1 MDFTREPII
10 ETVISPRDGY
20 KILIRN
26 SKEANQE
33 EYLVNAVEIVSFGSA
48 LFFRCLEKT
57 PRAFLLPI
65 ADYDIIEVKEA
76 RMVMKNI
83 STDKPIK
90 IAEGNKPTPKE
101 MTPAPKEI
109 PPPPKN
115 DKEEVKLSENEN
127 KKSSKKRHSRKRRSG
142 KSLNEKE
149 LIVDKEAVG
158 AAEVQSEDFEPT
170 ASHEDKPAEKK
181 IHKREKH
188 ESKHFQENR
197 TGDMPSAPPVVVSVI
212 FPPAPK
218 IIGKTALPPAPAR
231 SFDKEVFPEAVKAS
245 RDETHSA
252 TSKDLPSLGEI
263 NESHD
268 HKKSSEKAESSQ
280 E

>member
-90 IAEGNKPTPKE
+90 IAEGNKPNPKE
-101 MTPAPKEI
+101 TPPAPR
-109 PPPPKN
+109 N
-115 DKEEVKLSENEN
+115 DKEEAKPSENEN
-127 KKSSKKRHSRKRRSG
+127 KKTSKKRHSRKRRSG
-142 KSLNEKE
+142 KPNNEKE
-149 LIVDKEAVG
+149 SIADRES
-158 AAEVQSEDFEPT
+158 AATEEVQSENLESSDSQE
-170 ASHEDKPAEKK
+170 HKPAEKK

-188 ESKHFQENR
+188 ESKHFSENR
-197 TGDMPSAPPVVVSVI
+197 TGDMPAAPPVVVSVI

-218 IIGKTALPPAPAR
+218 IIGKTTLPPAPVR
-231 SFDKEVFPEAVKAS
+231 SFDKEVFPEAVKES
-245 RDETHSA
+245 RDETHVA
-252 TSKDLPSLGEI
+252 TSKDLPSLDEVK
-263 NESHD
+263 ESKD
-268 HKKSSEKAESSQ
+268 HKKSAEKAESTQ